1 MSEII
6 VYHNL
11 AILQS
16 IDAGYPVSNAACVT
30 EPCYYG
36 DAFSQPLTF
45 QLPVTNQFSR
55 QSLQRYLQCI
65 MVFDCMFFGIIEC
78 CIISSIL
85 LHRGINEVCI
95 CYLIG
100 MCVPGVSS
108 FIQQTN

>member
-1 MSEII
+1 MSKII

-11 AILQS
+11 AMILLS
-16 IDAGYPVSNAACVT
+16 VDAGYPVSNAACVT

-65 MVFDCMFFGIIEC
+65 MIFDCMFFGIIEC
-78 CIISSIL
+78 CIISN
-85 LHRGINEVCI
+85 INTC
-95 CYLIG
+95 
-100 MCVPGVSS
+100 
-108 FIQQTN
+108 TT